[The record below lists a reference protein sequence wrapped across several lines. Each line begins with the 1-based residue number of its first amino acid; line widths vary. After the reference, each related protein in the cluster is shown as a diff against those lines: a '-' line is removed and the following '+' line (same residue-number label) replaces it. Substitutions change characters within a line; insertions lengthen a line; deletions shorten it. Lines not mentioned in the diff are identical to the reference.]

1 MRLLTVLVHSVLT
14 VLMLTSGAQGQ
25 GSATPSPPRRIGPG
39 VIPEYRSPSDSPEP
53 AFQVVVPTTQAPTGS
68 CKRAMP
74 RVDWLRCLRETAE
87 LTDRLVE
94 EVTQKVK
101 ERIQSRVDAG
111 AGQKRYWLA
120 GLVEVQKNWTALR
133 ELECLRLSPS
143 EPALAKDVYEA
154 RLLCAIRENSRRR
167 SDLELRYGIE

>member
-1 MRLLTVLVHSVLT
+1 M
-14 VLMLTSGAQGQ
+14 
-25 GSATPSPPRRIGPG
+25 
-39 VIPEYRSPSDSPEP
+39 IPEYRSPSRFPCARVSSGGSD
-53 AFQVVVPTTQAPTGS
+53 ALAPTGS

-74 RVDWLRCLRETAE
+74 RVNWLRCLRETAE

-120 GLVEVQKNWTALR
+120 GLDEVQKNWMALR
-133 ELECLRLSPS
+133 DVECLRLSPS
-143 EPALAKDVYEA
+143 
-154 RLLCAIRENSRRR
+154 
-167 SDLELRYGIE
+167 